1 MKSFTLNER
10 ADTRPNDRYWQFCVG
25 SCHAALA
32 LRADYQ
38 RQLKRAHDELGFQRV
53 RFHGIFDDNMQVVTS
68 FHDYLP
74 LPGSKKVKTRSF
86 YQVAVVYDALL
97 EIGIKPFVELGFMPS
112 VMGRGKRTV
121 FHYKGNVTPPK
132 EYEAWRRLIQDFIR
146 FLIGRYG
153 KSEIESW
160 FFEVWNEP
168 DLRGFFWTGSQA
180 EYFLLYKTTVNAIK
194 DIDPNIRVGGPA
206 TSQNRWLPEMR
217 AYCEKERLPLDFL
230 STHHY
235 PGDDIGLPI
244 LTSENISRMLF
255 AAKRNPGDN
264 ISQVIRK
271 MMYRPQLLPLIQ
283 KDSMLRQA
291 QQARQEAGD
300 IPLLYTEWN
309 VNPTCTAPLHDTTQ
323 SSSYIVKHVMD
334 CQYLMEGCSF
344 WCFSDI
350 FEESTFLPQP
360 FTGSFGLMNIYGI
373 PKPSYWAFYLL
384 KLLGDKR
391 YILPTTHE
399 DVEFAAFR
407 SEDEIQLL
415 VYHQSYVMQ
424 EGATE
429 PVQITLQTGRE
440 VQSVRRWRID
450 RTHGNPLPLW
460 QEMGSPD
467 LLTPEQAAEIEEK
480 SRLKPE
486 EIPFRLSSS
495 GVILETAIAD
505 NDVQLIT
512 VSLSKG
518 GSLA

>member
-53 RFHGIFDDNMQVVTS
+53 RFHGIFDDDMQVVTS

-344 WCFSDI
+344 WCFSI
-350 FEESTFLPQP
+350 FLRKAP
-360 FTGSFGLMNIYGI
+360 FC
-373 PKPSYWAFYLL
+373 
-384 KLLGDKR
+384 R
-391 YILPTTHE
+391 
-399 DVEFAAFR
+399 
-407 SEDEIQLL
+407 
-415 VYHQSYVMQ
+415 
-424 EGATE
+424 
-429 PVQITLQTGRE
+429 
-440 VQSVRRWRID
+440 
-450 RTHGNPLPLW
+450 
-460 QEMGSPD
+460 
-467 LLTPEQAAEIEEK
+467 
-480 SRLKPE
+480 SRL
-486 EIPFRLSSS
+486 
-495 GVILETAIAD
+495 
-505 NDVQLIT
+505 
-512 VSLSKG
+512 
-518 GSLA
+518 LAPLA